1 MCGTFRAN
9 LALGGAQTGERPQGC
24 FGRRTE
30 LSGPEL
36 DSTGT
41 GEGEQAR
48 PVSNHLRTPVPREGK
63 QLARASSSRW
73 QSLVSFTCL
82 GAVPRPGV

>member
-9 LALGGAQTGERPQGC
+9 LALGGGQTGERPQGC
-24 FGRRTE
+24 FGRWTE
-30 LSGPEL
+30 LSGAEL

-41 GEGEQAR
+41 GEGEPAG

-63 QLARASSSRW
+63 QLAKASSSQW

-82 GAVPRPGV
+82 GAIPRPSV